1 MLSQRV
7 ARLIEQVR
15 SQNNPQLTL
24 SVIIQLI
31 KALYELISIF
41 EVQVIEMQKKSTNQ
55 QTAK

>member
-24 SVIIQLI
+24 SVIMQLI
-31 KALYELISIF
+31 KCLYELISIF
-41 EVQVIEMQKKSTNQ
+41 ETQIIEAQKKASNQ
-55 QTAK
+55 SKAN